1 MELSLD
7 SVATYIRD
15 SAFSTFTVSNAC
27 LAGGNCQ
34 QAVALL
40 REVLVYTQKTQSDSD
55 SFRPFSTLSVLQ
67 NLHFLLT
74 FTG

>member
-7 SVATYIRD
+7 FVATYSRV
-15 SAFSTFTVSNAC
+15 SALSTYRTANVY

-40 REVLVYTQKTQSDSD
+40 REVLVYTQKMHSESDLLCPS
-55 SFRPFSTLSVLQ
+55 SMLSVLQ
-67 NLHFLLT
+67 NLHPLRT
-74 FTG
+74 SRD